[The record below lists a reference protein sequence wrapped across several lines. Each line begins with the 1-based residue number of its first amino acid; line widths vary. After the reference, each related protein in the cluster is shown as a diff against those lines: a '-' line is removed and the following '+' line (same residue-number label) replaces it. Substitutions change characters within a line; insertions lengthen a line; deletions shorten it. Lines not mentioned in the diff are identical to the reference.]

1 MTAERSSSFE
11 GGGGRRA
18 GMSVMAS
25 TPPAEKAVEPPPLER
40 KPRRN
45 LTPWILLLPGL
56 LWLVVFFLV
65 PILTSVSASVQQG
78 DYDDGFK
85 LTWHWANYAD
95 AITKFGP
102 QYLHSGLYSVL
113 CTVLC
118 LLLGYP
124 VAYFIAFRGGRW
136 KSLLMAL
143 VIVPSF
149 TSFLIRTIAWKTI
162 LADNSPLVRLLS
174 DLHVLKV
181 TTALGWT
188 VGDHVLA
195 SPAAVVCGMVYNF
208 LPFTILPLYTSLE
221 KIDPRLHEA
230 GHDLY
235 CNSFTTWRRIT
246 LPLSMPGVIGGTL
259 LTFIPAV
266 GDYINAQLLGNPNTG
281 VVGQKIEDL
290 FLRNTQGYPVGS
302 AISVVMMVG
311 TLVLVMGYI
320 RNAGTEDL
328 I

>member
-1 MTAERSSSFE
+1 MTTL
-11 GGGGRRA
+11 
-18 GMSVMAS
+18 
-25 TPPAEKAVEPPPLER
+25 TPPKPRAAEPDQSADRRV
-40 KPRRN
+40 RRN
-45 LTPWILLLPGL
+45 LTPWVLLLPGL
-56 LWLVVFFLV
+56 LWLIVFFLV
-65 PILTSVSASVQQG
+65 PILTSVSASVQTG
-78 DYDDGFK
+78 NFDDGFK
-85 LTWHWANYAD
+85 VTWDWGNYWT
-95 AITKFGP
+95 AIHSYGT
-102 QYLHSGLYSVL
+102 QYWHSGLYSVL
-113 CTVLC
+113 TTIFC
-118 LLLGYP
+118 LALGYP
-124 VAYFIAFRGGRW
+124 VAYFIAFKGGKY

-162 LADNSPLVRLLS
+162 LADNGMVVHVLN
-174 DLHVLKV
+174 DLGILKV
-181 TTALGWT
+181 TSALGWT

-195 SPAAVVCGMVYNF
+195 SPTAVVCGMVYNF

-235 CNSFTTWRRIT
+235 CNAFTTWRRIT

-266 GDYINAQLLGNPNTG
+266 GDYINAQLLGNPNTN

-302 AISVVMMVG
+302 AISVVMMVA
-311 TLVLVMGYI
+311 TLALVMTYI
-320 RNAGTEDL
+320 RKAGTEDL

>member
-1 MTAERSSSFE
+1 
-11 GGGGRRA
+11 
-18 GMSVMAS
+18 MSTLTDPA
-25 TPPAEKAVEPPPLER
+25 TRPPAPEPQPDHKA
-40 KPRRN
+40 KRN
-45 LTPWILLLPGL
+45 WTPWVLLLPGL
-56 LWLVVFFLV
+56 LWLIVFFLV
-65 PILTSVSASVQQG
+65 PILTSVSASVQTG
-78 DYDDGFK
+78 NFDDGFK
-85 LTWHWANYAD
+85 VTWDWGNYYHALHD
-95 AITKFGP
+95 YRT
-102 QYLHSGLYSVL
+102 QYWHSGIYSVL
-113 CTVLC
+113 TTVFC
-118 LLLGYP
+118 LALGYP
-124 VAYFIAFRGGRW
+124 AAYFIAFKGGKY

-162 LADNSPLVRLLS
+162 LADNGTVVHALNKTGV
-174 DLHVLKV
+174 LHV
-181 TTALGWT
+181 TSAMGWT

-230 GHDLY
+230 GQDLY
-235 CNSFTTWRRIT
+235 CNAFTTWRRIT

-266 GDYINAQLLGNPNTG
+266 GDYINAQLLGNPNTN

-290 FLRNTQGYPVGS
+290 FLRDTQGYPVGS
-302 AISVVMMVG
+302 AISVVMMVA
-311 TLVLVMGYI
+311 TLVLVMTYI
-320 RNAGTEDL
+320 RKAGTEDL

>member
-1 MTAERSSSFE
+1 MTTL
-11 GGGGRRA
+11 
-18 GMSVMAS
+18 
-25 TPPAEKAVEPPPLER
+25 TPPDTRPPATVPPAER

-45 LTPWILLLPGL
+45 LTPWLLLLPGL
-56 LWLVVFFLV
+56 LWLGVFFLA
-65 PILTSVSASVQQG
+65 PILTSVSASVQTG
-78 DYDDGFK
+78 NFDDGFK
-85 LTWHWANYAD
+85 VTWDWGNYWT
-95 AITKFGP
+95 AIHSYGI
-102 QYLHSGLYSVL
+102 QYWHSGIYSL
-113 CTVLC
+113 LTTVFC
-118 LLLGYP
+118 LALGYP
-124 VAYFIAFRGGRW
+124 VAYFIAFKGGQY

-162 LADNSPLVRLLS
+162 LADNGTVVHVLNKTGV
-174 DLHVLKV
+174 LHV
-181 TTALGWT
+181 TSALGWT
-188 VGDHVLA
+188 VGSHVLA

-230 GHDLY
+230 GQDLY
-235 CNSFTTWRRIT
+235 CSAFTTWRRIT

-266 GDYINAQLLGNPNTG
+266 GDYINAQLLGNPNTN

-290 FLRNTQGYPVGS
+290 FLRDTQGYPVGS
-302 AISVVMMVG
+302 AISVVMMVA
-311 TLVLVMGYI
+311 TLILVMTYI
-320 RNAGTEDL
+320 RKAGTEDL

>member
-1 MTAERSSSFE
+1 MTAPVPSPVPAAAEVT
-11 GGGGRRA
+11 A
-18 GMSVMAS
+18 
-25 TPPAEKAVEPPPLER
+25 PPDPAPPP
-40 KPRRN
+40 PGGPARRVRRGM
-45 LTPWILLLPGL
+45 LTPWVLLLPGL

-65 PILTSVSASVQQG
+65 PILTAVSASVQTG

-85 LTWHWANYAD
+85 LTWHWANYGHALTD
-95 AITKFGP
+95 YGP
-102 QYLHSGLYSVL
+102 QYLHSLIYSVL
-113 CTVLC
+113 CTVFC
-118 LLLGYP
+118 LALAYP
-124 VAYFIAFRGGRW
+124 VAYCIAFRGGRYR
-136 KSLLMAL
+136 SLLMAL
-143 VIVPSF
+143 VVVPSF

-162 LADNSPLVRLLS
+162 LADNGPVVGVLN

-181 TTALGWT
+181 TSALGWT

-221 KIDPRLHEA
+221 KIDPRLLEA
-230 GHDLY
+230 GRDLY
-235 CNSFTTWRRIT
+235 ANPFTSWRRIT

-302 AISVVMMVG
+302 AISVVMMAG
-311 TLVLVMGYI
+311 TLILVMSYI
-320 RNAGTEDL
+320 RKAGTEDL
-328 I
+328 L

>member
-1 MTAERSSSFE
+1 MTSVAETSATRE
-11 GGGGRRA
+11 KPEA
-18 GMSVMAS
+18 P
-25 TPPAEKAVEPPPLER
+25 TPPER
-40 KPRRN
+40 RRRRN

-56 LWLVVFFLV
+56 LWLIVFFLA
-65 PILTSVSASVQQG
+65 PILTSVSASVQEG
-78 DYDDGFK
+78 DFDNGFK
-85 LTWHWANYAD
+85 LTWHWANYSQ
-95 AITKFGP
+95 AITGYGT
-102 QYLHSGLYSVL
+102 QYLHSGIYSVL

-118 LLLGYP
+118 LALGYP

-162 LADNSPLVRLLS
+162 LADNGPVVHALGS
-174 DLHVLKV
+174 LHILKI
-181 TTALGWT
+181 TSALGWT

-230 GHDLY
+230 GRDLY
-235 CNSFTTWRRIT
+235 CSPFATWRRIT

-266 GDYINAQLLGNPNTG
+266 GDFINAQLLGNPNTG

-311 TLVLVMGYI
+311 TLILVMGYI
-320 RNAGTEDL
+320 RKAGTEDL
-328 I
+328 F

>member
-1 MTAERSSSFE
+1 VSATAQ
-11 GGGGRRA
+11 A
-18 GMSVMAS
+18 PT
-25 TPPAEKAVEPPPLER
+25 TPPAAA
-40 KPRRN
+40 PRRRRRGP
-45 LTPWILLLPGL
+45 LTPWMLLLPGL
-56 LWLVVFFLV
+56 LWLVVFFLL
-65 PILTSVSASVQQG
+65 PILTSVAASVQSG
-78 DYDDGFK
+78 DADTGYQ
-85 LTWHWANYAD
+85 LTWDWGNYAHG
-95 AITKFGP
+95 ITDYLP
-102 QYLHSGLYSVL
+102 QYEHSLTYSVL

-124 VAYFIAFRGGRW
+124 VAYCIAFKGGRF

-143 VIVPSF
+143 VVVPSF

-162 LADNSPLVRLLS
+162 LSDNGPIVHGLNAAHVIPL
-174 DLHVLKV
+174 
-181 TTALGWT
+181 TTSFGWT
-188 VGDHVLA
+188 VGNHLLA
-195 SPAAVVCGMVYNF
+195 SPFAVVFGMVYNF

-235 CNSFTTWRRIT
+235 CGTFATWRRVT

-266 GDYINAQLLGNPNTG
+266 GDYINAQLLGNPQTG

-290 FLRNTQGYPVGS
+290 FLRQVNGYPIGS
-302 AISVVMMVG
+302 AISVVLMAG
-311 TLVLVMGYI
+311 TLILVMLYI
-320 RNAGTEDL
+320 RKAGTEDL